1 MTREK
6 DAGAP
11 PEARDPI
18 RLHKALTR
26 IWGAGPG
33 LARLSS
39 TNHSVLGMR
48 FMITAGVF
56 FLIGGILAMIIRA
69 QLSTPQSAFLGAET
83 YSQIFT
89 LHGTVMMFLFAIPM
103 LEGLA
108 GYMLPKLMGAR
119 DLAFP
124 RLTAFGYWCY
134 LFGGSIIVLSLL
146 FGVAPDS
153 GWFMYVPLSSKP
165 HSPGVNS
172 DVWLLGIT
180 FVEISALTFAT
191 TLVVSILKIRA
202 PGMTLGRMPIFA
214 WYMLVTSLMIILGF
228 PPLILGSILLEAER
242 AFGLP
247 FFDPTRGG
255 SALLWQHLFWIFGHP
270 EVYIIF
276 IPAAGVLST
285 IVPVFARHPLVGY
298 RAIVAAL
305 VAFGFLSFGIWAHHM
320 YTTGIPHMALA
331 FFSLASSLVVV
342 PTAIQIFAWLA
353 TFAHGRPRW
362 DVPMLYLFGFL
373 WIFVMGGLT
382 GVMVAMVPFDLQA
395 HDTHFVVAHM
405 HYVLVGGFVFP
416 LLAGLYYWLPLATGR
431 ASRFTLARPGFWLI
445 FIGFNLTFFMMHL
458 TGLLGMPRRVFTYP
472 GHEGWMWL
480 NVLSSI
486 GGMVLT
492 MGFAVILADLA
503 LHARFGRRARRD
515 PWEGGTLDWA
525 IPRPPT
531 FYAFASL
538 PRIETR
544 ADRIDP
550 RELGRELAA
559 GEGYLGD
566 TRNGWQETL
575 GIHVTTGEADQVII
589 FPRQSYEPL
598 VTAATVGL
606 TVLAMLFKLY
616 PVAVAGF
623 FVVSAMF
630 VFRAQSAGLRED
642 HGPLPIGRG
651 EAVPPHTEA
660 ESSPPLLALVVALV
674 ADGTILASLIYAGFY
689 NWLVAANWPPPE
701 LARGGLIPV
710 ALAVAALVAASG
722 CARGALAALGRGGNP
737 VPWIGAGIFAGL
749 AVTGIVGAI
758 LAGLPDPRS
767 HAHPATVFMLVG
779 YIGLHAY
786 VGLLFL
792 VSNALRYR
800 AGYLS
805 ARRRLDLR
813 LTRVWQDYT
822 AVSGIVILLV
832 VLALPALA
840 PLAEGR
846 P

>member
-33 LARLSS
+33 RARLSS

-395 HDTHFVVAHM
+395 HDTHFV
-405 HYVLVGGFVFP
+405 
-416 LLAGLYYWLPLATGR
+416 
-431 ASRFTLARPGFWLI
+431 
-445 FIGFNLTFFMMHL
+445 
-458 TGLLGMPRRVFTYP
+458 
-472 GHEGWMWL
+472 
-480 NVLSSI
+480 
-486 GGMVLT
+486 
-492 MGFAVILADLA
+492 
-503 LHARFGRRARRD
+503 
-515 PWEGGTLDWA
+515 
-525 IPRPPT
+525 
-531 FYAFASL
+531 
-538 PRIETR
+538 
-544 ADRIDP
+544 
-550 RELGRELAA
+550 
-559 GEGYLGD
+559 
-566 TRNGWQETL
+566 
-575 GIHVTTGEADQVII
+575 
-589 FPRQSYEPL
+589 
-598 VTAATVGL
+598 
-606 TVLAMLFKLY
+606 
-616 PVAVAGF
+616 
-623 FVVSAMF
+623 
-630 VFRAQSAGLRED
+630 
-642 HGPLPIGRG
+642 
-651 EAVPPHTEA
+651 
-660 ESSPPLLALVVALV
+660 
-674 ADGTILASLIYAGFY
+674 
-689 NWLVAANWPPPE
+689 
-701 LARGGLIPV
+701 
-710 ALAVAALVAASG
+710 
-722 CARGALAALGRGGNP
+722 
-737 VPWIGAGIFAGL
+737 
-749 AVTGIVGAI
+749 
-758 LAGLPDPRS
+758 
-767 HAHPATVFMLVG
+767 
-779 YIGLHAY
+779 
-786 VGLLFL
+786 
-792 VSNALRYR
+792 
-800 AGYLS
+800 
-805 ARRRLDLR
+805 
-813 LTRVWQDYT
+813 
-822 AVSGIVILLV
+822 
-832 VLALPALA
+832 
-840 PLAEGR
+840 
-846 P
+846 